1 MKKYEKGH
9 AVSWL
14 SLVIS
19 LIAIALSLFVYFEQK
34 DEATTAIDEVKQS
47 VSDLDQRV
55 ALANARNDL
64 LRLEDQI
71 KTESV
76 SEETKRE
83 ISDIRTEL
91 NKNFTNVS
99 GESKQKWEEV
109 DRGLQKL
116 QLSLAQNSQEAPA
129 AYDDLLDSFNKT
141 LSISLG
147 NNSNT
152 ISDLENGP
160 GSPDTLF

>member
-116 QLSLAQNSQEAPA
+116 QLSLAQNSQEASA
-129 AYDDLLDSFNKT
+129 AYDDLLDSFNKS
-141 LSISLG
+141 LSISLS